1 MPAGVEAPQGRT
13 VGGFLLL
20 GDGIVQSRR
29 HRLSLLPLWEKVSPK
44 ATDEGCSRESQRLT
58 PLEHPSSV
66 SALRADPPSPTWG
79 EGEALR
85 RLTLPPNRVKA
96 RVERDHPRCAAFRWL
111 FLHSMPPAT
120 M

>member
-79 EGEALR
+79 EGERAAA
-85 RLTLPPNRVKA
+85 TPV
-96 RVERDHPRCAAFRWL
+96 PRNGRWSRHIQQRNPAQCAKGSRQKL
-111 FLHSMPPAT
+111 QTPAD
-120 M
+120 